1 MGINQYR
8 NDDNL
13 LEYFRA
19 LADRLRRVRVCC
31 GDWTRVLGDSPT
43 VKLGVTAILLDPPY
57 SAEAERDSSLYGV
70 EDDSVAH
77 DVRRW
82 AIEHGNNPL
91 LRIAL
96 CGYESEHDEHMP
108 DDWEVYRWKAA
119 GGYGLQG
126 NGTGRENTE
135 RETIWFSPHCLSVD
149 KQLTMFDLQ
158 GAAL

>member
-1 MGINQYR
+1 MG
-8 NDDNL
+8 DDL

-43 VKLGVTAILLDPPY
+43 IKLGVTGVLLDPPY
-57 SAEAERDSSLYGV
+57 SAEAGRDPGLYGV

-77 DVRRW
+77 DVREW

-96 CGYESEHDEHMP
+96 CGYESEHAAGMP
-108 DDWEVYRWKAA
+108 DNWEVYRWKAA
-119 GGYGLQG
+119 GGYGSLG
-126 NGTGRENTE
+126 NGSGRENAE
-135 RETIWFSPHCLSVD
+135 RETIWFSPHCL
-149 KQLTMFDLQ
+149 KQPQQIVMPL
-158 GAAL
+158 